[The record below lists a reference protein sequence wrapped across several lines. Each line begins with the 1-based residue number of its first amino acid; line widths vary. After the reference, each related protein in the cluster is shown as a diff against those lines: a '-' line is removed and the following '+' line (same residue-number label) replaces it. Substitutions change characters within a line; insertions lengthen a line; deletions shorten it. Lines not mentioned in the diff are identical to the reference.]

1 MRTGDG
7 ARGVSVMPRPG
18 SVARVEGSFPHG
30 FLEGTDS
37 RMTFRVMGP
46 HEQGRFAP
54 EAWGRLLQLKGSGT
68 LSAPELEQV
77 IERALTHIDGR
88 IALDDLRLL
97 LEGVGVI
104 DDTDGP
110 SADRVH

>member
-1 MRTGDG
+1 
-7 ARGVSVMPRPG
+7 
-18 SVARVEGSFPHG
+18 
-30 FLEGTDS
+30 
-37 RMTFRVMGP
+37 MTFRVMGP

-54 EAWGRLLQLKGSGT
+54 EAWGRLLQLNGSGA
-68 LSAPELEQV
+68 LSGAELEQV

-88 IALDDLRLL
+88 IALDDLRFL

-104 DDTDGP
+104 DDPDGP

>member
-1 MRTGDG
+1 MGPQG
-7 ARGVSVMPRPG
+7 WAIEPNPS
-18 SVARVEGSFPHG
+18 
-30 FLEGTDS
+30 DS
-37 RMTFRVMGP
+37 LDTTAHRMTFRVMGP

-54 EAWGRLLQLKGSGT
+54 EAWGRLLQLKGSGA

-110 SADRVH
+110 GADRVH

>member
-1 MRTGDG
+1 
-7 ARGVSVMPRPG
+7 
-18 SVARVEGSFPHG
+18 
-30 FLEGTDS
+30 
-37 RMTFRVMGP
+37 MGP

-54 EAWGRLLQLKGSGT
+54 DAWGRLLQLKGSGA
-68 LSAPELEQV
+68 LRAPELEQI

-97 LEGVGVI
+97 LEGSGLI

-110 SADRVH
+110 GPDRVH

>member
-1 MRTGDG
+1 
-7 ARGVSVMPRPG
+7 
-18 SVARVEGSFPHG
+18 
-30 FLEGTDS
+30 
-37 RMTFRVMGP
+37 MTFRVMGP

-54 EAWGRLLQLKGSGT
+54 EAWGRLLQLKGSGA

-110 SADRVH
+110 TADRVH

>member
-1 MRTGDG
+1 LRFGDAAARFTRQGGIHRT
-7 ARGVSVMPRPG
+7 APS
-18 SVARVEGSFPHG
+18 
-30 FLEGTDS
+30 DS
-37 RMTFRVMGP
+37 LDITAFRMTFRVMGP

-54 EAWGRLLQLKGSGT
+54 EAWGRLLQLNGSGT
-68 LSAPELEQV
+68 LSGAELEQV

-104 DDTDGP
+104 DETDGP

>member
-1 MRTGDG
+1 LRFGDAAARFASQGGIHRT
-7 ARGVSVMPRPG
+7 APS
-18 SVARVEGSFPHG
+18 
-30 FLEGTDS
+30 DS
-37 RMTFRVMGP
+37 LDITTFGMTFRVMGP

-54 EAWGRLLQLKGSGT
+54 EAWGRLLQLNGSGT
-68 LSAPELEQV
+68 LSGAELEQV

>member
-1 MRTGDG
+1 MRAQDC
-7 ARGVSVMPRPG
+7 ARGVSVTQRPG
-18 SVARVEGSFPHG
+18 SAARVGNRLPVVF
-30 FLEGTDS
+30 S
-37 RMTFRVMGP
+37 RVRIPVTFRVMGP